1 MTKKQLN
8 PFGWNRVVDHAECW
22 GVTKGRISQL
32 IKQGRLETNG
42 KTGKKLRVRGYLA
55 NWKVPESETASRPQ
69 VDRAGP
75 RRAAQCR
82 ARRRENE
89 QPATIENSVNNLT
102 EQGAEQMKNEK
113 RPKKSTEKETAKKT
127 AKKVSA
133 PVPKTEMYMTYEE
146 ARIEKLKA
154 DARLAKL
161 KADEKSFA
169 IKAGYCNAIVTA
181 FVKSFVPL
189 KQKLLEL
196 DLNKR
201 NIDAL
206 SGLIDECLQ
215 AFENTVQD
223 EIIGNL
229 PPEVE
234 Q

>member
-8 PFGWNRVVDHAECW
+8 PFGWNRVIDHAECW

-42 KTGKKLRVRGYLA
+42 KAGKKLRVRGYLA
-55 NWKVPESETASRPQ
+55 NWKVPEVDAASRPR
-69 VDRAGP
+69 VGRAGP

-82 ARRRENE
+82 ARTGENFE
-89 QPATIENSVNNLT
+89 PASNEKTNNKPN
-102 EQGAEQMKNEK
+102 EQGAEQVKNEK
-113 RPKKSTEKETAKKT
+113 QPKKTTETETSKKT
-127 AKKVSA
+127 AKRVSGA
-133 PVPKTEMYMTYEE
+133 IPKTEMYMTYEE

-169 IKAGYCNAIVTA
+169 IKAGYCNAIVTC
-181 FVKSFVPL
+181 FIKSFVPL
-189 KQKLLEL
+189 KQKLVEL

-201 NIDAL
+201 NIEAL
-206 SGLIDECLQ
+206 AAIIDNCIQ
-215 AFENTVQD
+215 AFEESVQS

-229 PPEVE
+229 PEGDE
-234 Q
+234 A

>member
-22 GVTKGRISQL
+22 GVSKGRISQL

-75 RRAAQCR
+75 RRAAQCY

-89 QPATIENSVNNLT
+89 QPATIENSDNNFT
-102 EQGAEQMKNEK
+102 EQGAEEMKNEK
-113 RPKKSTEKETAKKT
+113 RPKKSTEKEAAKKT

-133 PVPKTEMYMTYEE
+133 PIPKTEMYMTYEE

-169 IKAGYCNAIVTA
+169 VKAGYCNAIATA